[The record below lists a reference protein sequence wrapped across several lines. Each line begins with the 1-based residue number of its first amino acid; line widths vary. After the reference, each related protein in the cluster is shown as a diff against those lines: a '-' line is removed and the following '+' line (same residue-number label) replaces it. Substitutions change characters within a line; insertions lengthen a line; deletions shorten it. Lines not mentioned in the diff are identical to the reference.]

1 MFLQLKIRTREQLI
15 PRFLPQTRWNPK
27 QWFHH
32 TADVYALHCC
42 VKCKFYNPP
51 SMYLRKNKWWAINAR
66 TFSDCSIV
74 SCYCCETYESVFCS
88 ETPPVLLMKCKLLI
102 KSSQE
107 HRAGYGLGRRYFP
120 SSLYVIRESQQI
132 IGDPCIL
139 LAPWFPRSKTGWG
152 VKGWILLI
160 RQMYSKCL

>member
-1 MFLQLKIRTREQLI
+1 MLRARPPAEYLDFFYKKKKLLFWNYFYRIKKLQEKLMFLQLKIRTREQLI

-102 KSSQE
+102 Q
-107 HRAGYGLGRRYFP
+107 LLFP
-120 SSLYVIRESQQI
+120 NTGQGQGQASIQVIV
-132 IGDPCIL
+132 P
-139 LAPWFPRSKTGWG
+139 
-152 VKGWILLI
+152 
-160 RQMYSKCL
+160 